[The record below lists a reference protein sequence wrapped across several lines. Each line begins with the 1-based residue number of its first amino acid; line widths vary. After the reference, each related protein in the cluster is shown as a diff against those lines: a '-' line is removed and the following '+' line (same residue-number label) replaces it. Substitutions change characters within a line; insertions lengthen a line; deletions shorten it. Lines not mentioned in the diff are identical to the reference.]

1 MDYMDIQ
8 PIYFIVILVELI
20 IIICMSN
27 REIRM
32 KENIENNER

>member
-8 PIYFIVILVELI
+8 PIYFIVRLVELI
-20 IIICMSN
+20 IIICTSN

>member
-8 PIYFIVILVELI
+8 PIDFLVRLVELI
-20 IIICMSN
+20 IIKCMSN

-32 KENIENNER
+32 KENIENNEI